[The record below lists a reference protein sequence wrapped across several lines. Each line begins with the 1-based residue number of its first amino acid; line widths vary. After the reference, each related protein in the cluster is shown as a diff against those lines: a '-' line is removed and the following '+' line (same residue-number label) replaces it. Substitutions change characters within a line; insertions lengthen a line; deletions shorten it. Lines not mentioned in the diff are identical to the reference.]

1 MTFVK
6 ADMPNSST
14 IYPSHKN
21 TQKHRNFK
29 YFNKFDLIMDI
40 QFWIYIIIIVITL
53 IARSSKKK
61 PTSFDPDADVDN
73 RPQNKPISF
82 EDLLREIQSAK
93 TPAKPV
99 EVPSSYKPVQAEKN
113 YESDYEDYDDN
124 LEEEVTQ
131 KPVVYDTHQDDVI
144 YNTYEKAKMAAF
156 ERPSLEE
163 SMKVEDTKVTF
174 GQFKEYNSRVQQSS
188 VASQLRKELA
198 NKQSFKR
205 AFILSEVLNR
215 KF

>member
-6 ADMPNSST
+6 VDMPNSST
-14 IYPSHKN
+14 IYP
-21 TQKHRNFK
+21 
-29 YFNKFDLIMDI
+29 YFNKFEVIMDI

-61 PTSFDPDADVDN
+61 PTSFDPGSDVDN
-73 RPQNKPISF
+73 TPQNKPISF

-99 EVPSSYKPVQAEKN
+99 AAPPSYKPVLEERK

-131 KPVVYDTHQDDVI
+131 KPVIYDTHQDDVI
-144 YNTYEKAKMAAF
+144 YDTYEKAKMAAF

-174 GQFKEYNSRVQQSS
+174 GQFKEYNSRVQQNS

-198 NKQSFKR
+198 SKQSFKR
-205 AFILSEVLNR
+205 AFLLSEVLNR

>member
-1 MTFVK
+1 
-6 ADMPNSST
+6 
-14 IYPSHKN
+14 
-21 TQKHRNFK
+21 
-29 YFNKFDLIMDI
+29 MDI

-61 PTSFDPDADVDN
+61 PTSFDPGSDVDN
-73 RPQNKPISF
+73 TPQNKPISF

-93 TPAKPV
+93 APAKPV
-99 EVPSSYKPVQAEKN
+99 AAPPSYKPVLEERK

-131 KPVVYDTHQDDVI
+131 KPVIYDTHQDDVI
-144 YNTYEKAKMAAF
+144 YDTYEKAKMAAF

-174 GQFKEYNSRVQQSS
+174 GQFKEYNSRVQQNS

-198 NKQSFKR
+198 SKQSFKR
-205 AFILSEVLNR
+205 AFLLSEVLNR